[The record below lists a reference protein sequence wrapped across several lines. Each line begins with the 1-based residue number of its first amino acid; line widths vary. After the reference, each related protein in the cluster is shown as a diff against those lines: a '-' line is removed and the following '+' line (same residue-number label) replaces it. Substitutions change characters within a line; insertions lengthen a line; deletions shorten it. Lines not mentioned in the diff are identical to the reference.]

1 MIVNVTIK
9 KNYTRIN
16 RIVFHS
22 EANNK
27 HYGTTNR
34 FAPVLRKIY
43 LSFIDYKNIIFK
55 TCYLENY
62 MVVNL
67 NSFFLNALYMIRIG
81 KIQG

>member
-27 HYGTTNR
+27 HYGTR

-55 TCYLENY
+55 SCYLENY
-62 MVVNL
+62 MVP
-67 NSFFLNALYMIRIG
+67 SKFKFFFLNALYIIRIE